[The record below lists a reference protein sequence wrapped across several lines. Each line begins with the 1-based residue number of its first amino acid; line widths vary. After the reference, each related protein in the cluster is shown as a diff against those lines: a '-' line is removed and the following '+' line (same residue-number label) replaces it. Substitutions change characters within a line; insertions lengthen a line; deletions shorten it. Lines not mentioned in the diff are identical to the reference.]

1 MELSRE
7 QHEDNYNLAVEQ
19 NNQAEAE
26 RIRMQMEAEEYA
38 AADAKAAEI
47 AAIWRGQQKVADEWA
62 EAVN

>member
-26 RIRMQMEAEEYA
+26 RIRLQMEAEEYA
-38 AADAKAAEI
+38 EADAKAAEI